1 MSTAFYHRHDHAVIV
16 FADTLQWTPAL
27 ELVDTLDTLV
37 ELYFYAL
44 VELVV
49 SSPGGEVRAL
59 RYVLDA
65 MEAHR
70 AQGVRIRTR
79 VLSHAES
86 AAAVLVCLGD
96 ERIAEPDARLLFHAS
111 RALDIASITAS
122 GASTLRHGLAR
133 TDDALVALLVE
144 RAMRGV
150 DAERAL
156 EAEPLDRAA
165 LGELAP
171 ALARPARRR
180 HRGLARALGAHVT
193 RAVESGD
200 RAALTRLY
208 RRLLRTEHA
217 LSPSLALT
225 LGLIDHVGRRAPER
239 PGSEEPTGLA
249 IPEWRVL
256 YPPDGDVPR
265 ASLTRHTLILGETG
279 AGKTASAI
287 LPVVAAMA
295 RAPRERLCAALIID
309 PKRELAPAL
318 QSLAP
323 QRLRHLHADT
333 VALDLMA
340 GPRHALHADLA
351 ARRFVS
357 AATKMLA
364 RIASFVPSNPARTL
378 FATMG
383 HDAGDVFFDKEGAAL
398 ALSVLGL
405 VLILT
410 APDAPA
416 PETWLAR
423 DGEARAWAEALRRRA
438 RGTDSERG
446 PNALALTAWALDSVL
461 VAPIA
466 PGITVWPSDDG
477 APSGWLFARIAR
489 AALETLGDARCEAH
503 DLLERILTYWPSMM
517 HADKQFAGVRA
528 SAATVCA
535 ELAAPAVARTLYF
548 GCEPGYLDADAAG
561 IDFARIV
568 APAGDDAPL
577 VLFQPSRDGLDTL
590 VAVALKAL
598 FFEAV
603 LDDDARIRAG
613 PDLPLVG
620 YVADEA
626 HRFLTS
632 DPLHGE
638 QSFLDTCRS
647 FGAMC
652 VLACQ
657 SLASIE
663 HALAHRGGTP
673 AQNDSAVSILWNNT
687 ASKLVFRSTDP
698 HTAERVSELC
708 PLRPGIAGVTRVRP
722 VSALATGEC
731 YAILADGRFERRRLH
746 PFTPHQ
752 PAPQRIESTGRSPHD
767 PTRHR

>member
-1 MSTAFYHRHDHAVIV
+1 MSIAFHHRHDHAVIV
-16 FADTLQWTPAL
+16 FADTLTWETAL
-27 ELVDTLDTLV
+27 ALVDALDTV
-37 ELYFYAL
+37 IELYFYTL

-49 SSPGGEVRAL
+49 SSSGGEVRAL
-59 RYVLDA
+59 RYVVDA
-65 MEAHR
+65 MDGHR
-70 AQGVRIRTR
+70 AQGVRLRTR

-86 AAAVLVCLGD
+86 AAAVLACLGD
-96 ERIAEPDARLLFHAS
+96 ERTAEADARLLFHAT
-111 RALDIASITAS
+111 RALDVASITAS
-122 GASTLRHGLAR
+122 GASALRRALAH
-133 TDDALVALLVE
+133 TDEALTALLVE

-150 DAERAL
+150 EPGRAL
-156 EAEPLDRAA
+156 EAEPHDRAA
-165 LGELAP
+165 LGDLAP
-171 ALARPARRR
+171 VLGRPAKGRRR
-180 HRGLARALGAHVT
+180 GLVRALGAHVT
-193 RAVESGD
+193 RAAESGD
-200 RAALTRLY
+200 RSSLTRLY
-208 RRLLRTEHA
+208 RRLLRSEHA
-217 LSPSLALT
+217 LSARLALT
-225 LGLIDHVGRRAPER
+225 LGLIDHIGRRAPER
-239 PGSEEPTGLA
+239 TLPEGPAGLA

-256 YPPDGDVPR
+256 YPPAGEVPR

-318 QSLAP
+318 ESLAP
-323 QRLRHLHADT
+323 GRLRHLHAGA
-333 VALDLMA
+333 VVLDLMA
-340 GPRHALHADLA
+340 GPRHALAADLT
-351 ARRFVS
+351 ARRFVT
-357 AATKMLA
+357 AATKILA

-383 HDAGDVFFDKEGAAL
+383 YAGHDPFFDKEGASL

-405 VLILT
+405 VLMLT
-410 APDAPA
+410 APGAPDPA
-416 PETWLAR
+416 AWLAR
-423 DGEARAWAEALRRRA
+423 DDEARAWAGALLRRA
-438 RGTDSERG
+438 RGTDAERG
-446 PNALALTAWALDSVL
+446 PNAIALTAWALDSIL
-461 VAPIA
+461 VAPVA
-466 PGITVWPSDDG
+466 SGITIGASDD

-489 AALETLGDARCEAH
+489 ATLETLGDDHCEAL

-517 HADKQFAGVRA
+517 QAEKQYAGVLA

-535 ELAAPAVARTLYF
+535 EFTAPAVARTLYF
-548 GCEPGYLDADAAG
+548 GCEPGYVDAGGGG

-568 APAGDDAPL
+568 APEGDDAPL
-577 VLFQPSRDGLDTL
+577 VLFQPARDGLDNL

-598 FFEAV
+598 YFEAV
-603 LDDDARIRAG
+603 LDDDARIRDG
-613 PDLPLVG
+613 SGLPLVG

-657 SLASIE
+657 SVASIE

-673 AQNDSAVSILWNNT
+673 AQNESAVSILWNNT
-687 ASKLVFRSTDP
+687 ASKLIFRSTDP
-698 HTAERVSELC
+698 HTAERVSELS

-731 YAILADGRFERRRLH
+731 YAILANGRFERRRLH
-746 PFTPHQ
+746 PFTPPQ
-752 PAPQRIESTGRSPHD
+752 PVPKGIESTARSPHD
-767 PTRHR
+767 AAIRR